1 MDTSTKPEETGA
13 DENPTHTSWVLWYH
27 NPVDKKW
34 DLGSYTKVYEF
45 SNLADFWRLTHNW
58 DSCLPQV
65 SDGMFFL
72 MRRLSNGNYIN
83 PLWEDKYNRNGGFWS
98 FKIAKDEAV
107 KVWHELSVHLI
118 AERLCQYTSDTMMVN
133 GISISPKRNFCIIKI
148 WNNDFHKSDV
158 ALLNPKIERIDMTE
172 CMYKCHNDN
181 IANDQQKMKRIT
193 SKANGSRSERTGK
206 HGTFAR
212 KRGRS

>member
-1 MDTSTKPEETGA
+1 MDTDTITKESGGGV
-13 DENPTHTSWVLWYH
+13 NPTHTSWVLWYH

-45 SNLADFWRLTHNW
+45 SNLEDFWKLTNNW
-58 DSCLPQV
+58 DSCLPPV

-72 MRRLSNGNYIN
+72 MRKLANNNYIN

-98 FKIAKDEAV
+98 FKIAKESAIQ
-107 KVWHELSVHLI
+107 VWHELSVHLI
-118 AERLCQYTSDTMMVN
+118 AEKLCQYTADTMLIN
-133 GISISPKRNFCIIKI
+133 GISISPKRSFCIIKI

-158 ALLNPKIERIDMTE
+158 ALLSQKIDKIDMTE

-181 IANDQQKMKRIT
+181 IANDQQKMKR
-193 SKANGSRSERTGK
+193 NTGK
-206 HGTFAR
+206 STNSRHDRNGKPGTFAK
-212 KRGRS
+212 KRPR